1 MNRFLSRGKATVAKK
16 LLSLI
21 VRSRLVNLLPLTNRK
36 PETKKSSDHTTS
48 TWQNSS

>member
-21 VRSRLVNLLPLTNRK
+21 VRSRLVNIVFNK
-36 PETKKSSDHTTS
+36 QET
-48 TWQNSS
+48 